1 MRENKFTDYQHDVCQ
16 VCLCVCIYIYIY
28 KCTVVLGLE
37 KPMSVV
43 AATTIDLSSFHLSH
57 LSFSFYL

>member
-16 VCLCVCIYIYIY
+16 VCLYIYIYIY
-28 KCTVVLGLE
+28 TVVLGLE